1 MISYSINQPEQVNIF
16 CKQIFDWQN
25 MVDYPDWW
33 SWRMYKTVSFLFDQM
48 NKITIDIDFLSEAL
62 VDINPVDVE
71 FFSFRSIIA
80 LKNLLDR
87 LDFFIR
93 TKHFFHN
100 LMIG

>member
-1 MISYSINQPEQVNIF
+1 
-16 CKQIFDWQN
+16 
-25 MVDYPDWW
+25 
-33 SWRMYKTVSFLFDQM
+33 M

-62 VDINPVDVE
+62 VDIHPVDVE